1 MTFRHVPGGFH
12 ESRARQTAEGMRN
25 ARSKAVQNLRQVE
38 HLQGKLDRLKLV
50 TRALW
55 EIVRD
60 NTAISEAMLEAKVK
74 EIDLRSGSA
83 DGRDHKPIVKCQQ
96 CGRTIQRG
104 QDTCQY
110 CGHVQGYDSVFDWIR

>member
-1 MTFRHVPGGFH
+1 
-12 ESRARQTAEGMRN
+12 MRE
-25 ARSKAVQNLRQVE
+25 VE
-38 HLQGKLDRLKLV
+38 HLQTKLDRLKLV

-60 NTAISEAMLEAKVK
+60 NTSISEAMLEAKVK
-74 EIDLRSGSA
+74 EIDLRSGAA
-83 DGRDHKPIVKCQQ
+83 DGRDQRRITKCQK

-110 CGHVQGYDSVFDWIR
+110 CGHVQGYDSVFEWIR

>member
-1 MTFRHVPGGFH
+1 MVFSYSYGLGDASPPIAGVG
-12 ESRARQTAEGMRN
+12 RAQSAAAQAQDEVRALEN
-25 ARSKAVQNLRQVE
+25 
-38 HLQGKLDRLKLV
+38 RLERMKLV

-60 NTAISEAMLEAKVK
+60 HTPITEAMLEAKVK
-74 EIDLRSGSA
+74 QIDLRDGKA
-83 DGRDHKPIVKCQQ
+83 DGRDGARISKCQK

-110 CGHVQGYDSVFDWIR
+110 CGHVQGFESVFDWIR